1 MLPGERYSLTNTQFN
16 KKFSKAMEVSKK
28 LLKASNVLG
37 RDGISTN
44 NVAAVD
50 KSRETLDDI
59 SRNMAADCRKVD
71 L

>member
-1 MLPGERYSLTNTQFN
+1 
-16 KKFSKAMEVSKK
+16 MEVSKK